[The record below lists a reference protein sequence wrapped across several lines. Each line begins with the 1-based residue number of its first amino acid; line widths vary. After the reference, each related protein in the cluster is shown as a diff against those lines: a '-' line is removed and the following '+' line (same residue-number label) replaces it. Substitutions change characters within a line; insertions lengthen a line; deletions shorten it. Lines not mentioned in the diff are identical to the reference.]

1 MSALSLSM
9 AMSMAMSTA
18 MGFTHRW
25 DIAPLQG

>member
-1 MSALSLSM
+1 MPALSM
-9 AMSMAMSTA
+9 ALMLMLMLSIS

>member
-1 MSALSLSM
+1 MPALSM
-9 AMSMAMSTA
+9 ALMLSMSIS